1 MRKSKWI
8 LALIIAAVLLAGCA
22 GGPRQAVVSDS
33 PAAVGA
39 DATSYPTLPPAPT
52 GKAIAAD
59 GRLTSAYSNVEIGF
73 EDGASG
79 ELLTIAVKAGETVE
93 KGDLLALIDDAELQR
108 AVDEA
113 QLTLDRA
120 TADREEALRQWER
133 DVADAEKALADAE
146 RTLTIARLEFSDTSL
161 EEARNSL
168 KWAQKGESDRKAE
181 YEKAQTMWPPIPV
194 DSYRDSWYRAIDER
208 EMAERRLADA
218 EDAYKAEA
226 LRLKGYEAD
235 VAEAEQNLA
244 VLKEDGIDASYDRAI
259 VDATVELVEAQ
270 EALDHARLTAPW
282 KAIVLSVNATPG
294 TTVSAGVSIVTLLN
308 IEDGLLFVT
317 ENLSEQHIA
326 NVYPGQRAVVTL
338 RTFADRSLEGEVEA
352 VVPQVDETEG
362 ADARFTVRVRLS
374 ATDLRLLPGLTGR
387 VEIYTED

>member
-1 MRKSKWI
+1 MKTSTWI
-8 LALIIAAVLLAGCA
+8 LMLSVVVIVLAGCG
-22 GGPRQAVVSDS
+22 GGPRQTVVSAPPS
-33 PAAVGA
+33 AGP
-39 DATSYPTLPPAPT
+39 DATPYATLPPAPT
-52 GKAIAAD
+52 GKAVAAD
-59 GRLTSAYSNVEIGF
+59 GRLTSAYPSVAMGF
-73 EDGASG
+73 EGGASG

-93 KGDLLALIDDAELQR
+93 KGDLLALLDDIELQR

-113 QLTLDRA
+113 QLALDRA

-133 DVADAEKALADAE
+133 DIADAEKALADAE

-161 EEARNSL
+161 EEARNNL
-168 KWAQKGESDRKAE
+168 KWAQKGEADCKAD

-194 DSYRDSWYRAIDER
+194 DSYRDSWHRAIDER

-218 EDAYKAEA
+218 EDAHAAEV
-226 LRLKGYEAD
+226 LKLKGYEAD

-244 VLKEDGIDASYDRAI
+244 TLKEDGIDASYDRAI
-259 VDATVELVEAQ
+259 VDATVELVKAQ
-270 EALDHARLTAPW
+270 EALDDARLTAPW
-282 KAIVLSVNATPG
+282 KAMVLSVDATPG

-326 NVYPGQRAVVTL
+326 NVYPDQRAIVTL
-338 RTFADRSLEGEVEA
+338 RTFADRPLEGTVEV
-352 VVPQVDETEG
+352 VVPQVDGTEG

-374 ATDLRLLPGLTGR
+374 DTDLRLLPGLTGR
-387 VEIYTED
+387 VEIYTEN

>member
-1 MRKSKWI
+1 MKTKWI
-8 LALIIAAVLLAGCA
+8 VTLTIAAVLLAGCA
-22 GGPRQAVVSDS
+22 GGPRQAVVGGPPPEGPDVT
-33 PAAVGA
+33 PYA
-39 DATSYPTLPPAPT
+39 TLPPAPT

-59 GRLTSAYSNVEIGF
+59 GRLASAYPSVEMGF

-79 ELLTIAVKAGETVE
+79 ELLTIAVKVGETVA
-93 KGDLLALIDDAELQR
+93 KGDLLASIDDAELQR

-113 QLTLDRA
+113 QLALDRA
-120 TADREEALRQWER
+120 VADREEALRQWER
-133 DVADAEKALADAE
+133 DGADAEKALADAQ
-146 RTLTIARLEFSDTSL
+146 RTLTIARLEFSDTAL

-168 KWAQKGESDRKAE
+168 KWAQKGEADAKAD

-218 EDAYKAEA
+218 EDAHAAEA

-244 VLKEDGIDASYDRAI
+244 ALKEDGIDASYDRAI
-259 VDATVELVEAQ
+259 VDATAELVEAQ
-270 EALDHARLTAPW
+270 EALGHARLTAPW
-282 KAIVLSVNATPG
+282 KAMVLSVNVTPG
-294 TTVSAGVSIVTLLN
+294 TTVSTGVSIVTLLN
-308 IEDGLLFVT
+308 IEDGLLFIT

-326 NVYPGQRAVVTL
+326 NVYPDQRAVVTL
-338 RTFADRSLEGEVEA
+338 RTFADRPLEGRVEA

-362 ADARFTVRVRLS
+362 VDARFTVHVRLS
-374 ATDLRLLPGLTGR
+374 DTDLRLLPGLTGR
-387 VEIYTED
+387 VEIYTGD

>member
-1 MRKSKWI
+1 MKTSKWI
-8 LALIIAAVLLAGCA
+8 LTLIVAAVLLAGCC
-22 GGPRQAVVSDS
+22 GGPRQAVVGGPS
-33 PAAVGA
+33 PEGPDVTPY
-39 DATSYPTLPPAPT
+39 ATLLPAPT

-59 GRLTSAYSNVEIGF
+59 GRLASAYPSVAVGF
-73 EDGASG
+73 ESGASG

-93 KGDLLALIDDAELQR
+93 EGDLLALVDDTELQR

-120 TADREEALRQWER
+120 VADREEALRQLER

-168 KWAQKGESDRKAE
+168 KWAQKGEADSKAD

-194 DSYRDSWYRAIDER
+194 DSYRDSWHRAIDER

-218 EDAYKAEA
+218 EDAYAAEA

-244 VLKEDGIDASYDRAI
+244 VLEEDGIDASYDRAI
-259 VDATVELVEAQ
+259 VDATVELVDAQ
-270 EALDHARLTAPW
+270 EALDDARLTAPW
-282 KAIVLSVNATPG
+282 KAIVLSVDATPG
-294 TTVSAGVSIVTLLN
+294 MTVSSGVSIVTLLN

-326 NVYPGQRAVVTL
+326 NVYPDQRAVVTL
-338 RTFADRSLEGEVEA
+338 RTFADRPLEGTVEA
-352 VVPQVDETEG
+352 VVPQVDGTEG

-374 ATDLRLLPGLTGR
+374 DTDLRLLPGLTGR
-387 VEIYTED
+387 VEIYTGE

>member
-1 MRKSKWI
+1 MKISGWI
-8 LALIIAAVLLAGCA
+8 LTLSVLGILLTGCA
-22 GGPRQAVVSDS
+22 GGPRQAVVGGP
-33 PAAVGA
+33 PAAAGT
-39 DATSYPTLPPAPT
+39 DATPYPTLPPAPT

-59 GRLTSAYSNVEIGF
+59 GRLSSAYPSVEIGF
-73 EDGASG
+73 EEGASG
-79 ELLTIAVKAGETVE
+79 ELLTIAIKAGETVE
-93 KGDLLALIDDAELQR
+93 KGDLLALIDDTDLQR

-218 EDAYKAEA
+218 EDAYAAEA
-226 LRLKGYEAD
+226 LKLKGYEAD

-244 VLKEDGIDASYDRAI
+244 ALDDGIDASYDRAI

-270 EALDHARLTAPW
+270 EALGHAHLTAPW

-308 IEDGLLFVT
+308 IEDGLLFIT

-326 NVYPGQRAVVTL
+326 NVYPDQRAVVTL
-338 RTFADRSLEGEVEA
+338 RTFADRPLQGTVEA

-362 ADARFTVRVRLS
+362 SDARFTVRVRLS

-387 VEIYTED
+387 VEIYTEN